1 MTPLLEYASP
11 VGDPNT
17 ISCIDS
23 IEKVQRL
30 AARWY
35 MQDYKPTS
43 SVTAMFE
50 ELDLP
55 SLQSR
60 RKKARFSMLYK
71 FKHGPL
77 KIDSKCVPTTGNQ
90 KKSHRQTKQ
99 LLLL

>member
-1 MTPLLEYASP
+1 MSADRQYNP
-11 VGDPNT
+11 
-17 ISCIDS
+17 S
-23 IEKVQRL
+23 IEKVKRR
-30 AARWY
+30 AARWAV
-35 MQDYKPTS
+35 QNYKPAS
-43 SVTAMFE
+43 SVTATLE
-50 ELDLP
+50 ELDWP

>member
-60 RKKARFSMLYK
+60 RKKARRARA
-71 FKHGPL
+71 
-77 KIDSKCVPTTGNQ
+77 CVRVRACVHMCVCVSGCVV
-90 KKSHRQTKQ
+90 SARR
-99 LLLL
+99 L